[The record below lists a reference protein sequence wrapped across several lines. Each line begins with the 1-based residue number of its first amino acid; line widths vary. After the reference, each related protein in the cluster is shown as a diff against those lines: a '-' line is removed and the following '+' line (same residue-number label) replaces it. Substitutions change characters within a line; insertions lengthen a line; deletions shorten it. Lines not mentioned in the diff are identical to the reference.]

1 MPAFKSNEPGDD
13 ALGLNAPIER
23 RDLLN
28 STLLAAGSM
37 LLSSI
42 APFQILAEEDWTGY
56 GGVGDYA
63 RSNGNTYEVMT
74 DGHKIRDHVFDNA
87 SANAIDTREEF
98 DCVVVGG
105 GISGLA
111 AALFLKRDAGPNRT
125 CLLLDNHPIFG
136 GEAKRNEFNVD
147 GKHLMV
153 HQGSAA
159 CFPPL
164 QGTFLQSF
172 YDSIGVEWREF
183 QYQQWSGDQASMP
196 LETAPYPVDGK
207 TSGFFFGAK
216 FGHPEGLWLTD
227 PWGKN
232 LEGAPISE
240 QARRE
245 LLNMREA
252 DRKPFST
259 HRYQPKEHGDPASRH
274 LDSITLEQH
283 LTEMYGLSP
292 ETIRT
297 FLSPVTGGGSGLGAD
312 VLSGYAEYAPDV
324 LLPWDYKK
332 GAQMFPGGN
341 AGIARQV
348 LKVLIPDAIP
358 GASTMQSI
366 CRSRVQFSALDRK
379 RQSTR
384 IRLGST
390 VVSVKHEGEPD
401 QSQTVQIL
409 YLQGGKL
416 YRLRAK
422 SVVMAGGSWTTKH
435 IVRDLPTICRDAY
448 AQFHRSPC
456 LMANVAVRNWRF
468 LYNLGLTECQ
478 WFEGIGNYIVVRKMA
493 TLGTDPPTINPDT
506 PTVLT
511 LKILFSYPGL
521 PIETQTSRGRAEL
534 LSTPFRAYERRIR
547 EQLTMMF
554 ARSGFNA
561 NRDIAGIILNRWG
574 HAYLSAQP
582 GFFFGRD
589 GNPGPGDV
597 LRNTP
602 YGRIAFAN
610 SDLAGIMDH
619 RTSILE
625 AKRAVQQI
633 LRSRAATTGSG

>member
-1 MPAFKSNEPGDD
+1 MSNSKTNEPGDD
-13 ALGLNAPIER
+13 ALGLNTPIQR

-37 LLSSI
+37 LLNSI
-42 APFQILAEEDWTGY
+42 APFQLLAEEDWTGY

-63 RSNGNTYEVMT
+63 RSNGNTHQVMS
-74 DGHKIRDHVFDNA
+74 DGHEIRDHVYERA
-87 SANAIDTREEF
+87 SMDAIDTGEEF
-98 DCVVVGG
+98 DCVIVGG

-111 AALFLKRDAGPNRT
+111 GALFFHREGGANRT
-125 CLLLDNHPIFG
+125 CLVLENHPIFG

-147 GKHLMV
+147 GQRLMV

-164 QGTFLQSF
+164 PGTFLESF
-172 YDSIGVEWREF
+172 YKSIGVDWSQFRYQEWAGQEP
-183 QYQQWSGDQASMP
+183 AMP
-196 LETAPYPVDGK
+196 LETAPYPSGGK

-227 PWGKN
+227 PWGKR

-245 LLNMREA
+245 LLNMRDA
-252 DRKPFST
+252 DRKPFSA
-259 HRYQPKEHGDPASRH
+259 HRFQPKEHGDAASRH

-283 LTEMYGLSP
+283 LTETYGLSA

-297 FLSPVTGGGSGLGAD
+297 FLSPIPGGGSGLGAD
-312 VLSGYAEYAPDV
+312 VLSGYADYAADV
-324 LLPWDYKK
+324 LLPWDYKQ

-341 AGIARQV
+341 AGMARQI
-348 LKVLIPDAIP
+348 LKTLLPDAIP
-358 GASTMQSI
+358 SAATMTAV
-366 CRSRVQFSALDRK
+366 CRSRVDFAALDRK
-379 RQSTR
+379 GQPTR
-384 IRLGST
+384 IRVGST

-401 QSQTVQIL
+401 RSNSVQIL
-409 YLQGGKL
+409 YTKGGKL
-416 YRLRAK
+416 YRVRTK

-435 IVRDLPTICRDAY
+435 IVRDLPAVCREAY
-448 AQFHRSPC
+448 GQFHRSPC

-468 LYNLGLTECQ
+468 LYKLGLTECQ
-478 WFEGIGNYIVVRKMA
+478 WFEGIGNYVVVRKMA
-493 TLGTDPPTINPDT
+493 TLGTDPTTINPDS

-521 PIETQTSRGRAEL
+521 PIDAQTSRGRGEL
-534 LSTPFRAYERRIR
+534 LSTPFRVYERHIR
-547 EQLTMMF
+547 EQFTAMF
-554 ARSGFNA
+554 ARSGFNP

-574 HAYLSAQP
+574 HAYLSPQP
-582 GFFFGRD
+582 GFFFGKD
-589 GNPGPGDV
+589 GKPAPGDV
-597 LRNTP
+597 LRQTP

-625 AKRAVQQI
+625 ARRAVQQI
-633 LRSRAATTGSG
+633 LVRAVA

>member
-1 MPAFKSNEPGDD
+1 MSNSKPNESGDA
-13 ALGLNAPIER
+13 ALGLNTPIER

-42 APFQILAEEDWTGY
+42 APFQLLAEEDWTGY

-63 RSNGNTYEVMT
+63 HSNGNTYEVMA
-74 DGHKIRDHVFDNA
+74 DGHKIRDHVYERA
-87 SANAIDTREEF
+87 STEAVETGEEY
-98 DCVVVGG
+98 DCVIVGG

-111 AALFLKRDAGPNRT
+111 AALFFQREGGANRT
-125 CLLLDNHPIFG
+125 CLVLENHPIFG

-147 GKHLMV
+147 GQRLMA

-164 QGTFLQSF
+164 PGSFFESF
-172 YDSIGVEWREF
+172 YKSIGVDWSQFRYQEWTG
-183 QYQQWSGDQASMP
+183 QGPAMP
-196 LETAPYPVDGK
+196 LETAPYPSGGK

-227 PWGKN
+227 PWGKR

-245 LLNMREA
+245 LLNMRDA
-252 DRKPFST
+252 DRKPFSA
-259 HRYQPKEHGDPASRH
+259 HRFQPKQHGDAASRH

-283 LTEMYGLSP
+283 LTETYGLSP
-292 ETIRT
+292 ATIRT
-297 FLSPVTGGGSGLGAD
+297 FLSPITGGGSGLGAD
-312 VLSGYAEYAPDV
+312 VLSGYADYAADV

-341 AGIARQV
+341 AGMARQI
-348 LKVLIPDAIP
+348 LKTLIPDAIP
-358 GASTMQSI
+358 SAATMPAI
-366 CRSRVQFSALDRK
+366 CRSGVQFSALDRK
-379 RQSTR
+379 GQATR
-384 IRLGST
+384 IRVGST
-390 VVSVKHEGEPD
+390 VVSVKHVGEPER
-401 QSQTVQIL
+401 SQAVQIL
-409 YLQGGKL
+409 YTNGGKL
-416 YRLRAK
+416 YRVRAK

-435 IVRDLPTICRDAY
+435 IVRDLPPLCQQAY

-468 LYNLGLTECQ
+468 LYKLGLTECQ
-478 WFEGIGNYIVVRKMA
+478 WFEGIGNYVVVRKMA
-493 TLGTDPPTINPDT
+493 TLGTDPTTINPDT

-521 PIETQTSRGRAEL
+521 PIDAQTSRGRAEL
-534 LSTPFRAYERRIR
+534 LSTPFRAYERHIR
-547 EQLTMMF
+547 EQFTAMF
-554 ARSGFNA
+554 ARSGFDA

-574 HAYLSAQP
+574 HAYLSPQP
-582 GFFFGRD
+582 GFFFGND
-589 GNPGPGDV
+589 GKPGPGDV
-597 LRNTP
+597 LRQTP

-625 AKRAVQQI
+625 AHRAVRQI
-633 LRSRAATTGSG
+633 VAKSVA

>member
-1 MPAFKSNEPGDD
+1 MSNSKPNESGDD
-13 ALGLNAPIER
+13 ALGLNTPIER

-37 LLSSI
+37 LLNSI
-42 APFQILAEEDWTGY
+42 APFQLLAEEDWTGY

-74 DGHKIRDHVFDNA
+74 DGHKIRDHVYERV
-87 SANAIDTREEF
+87 SADAIDTGEEF
-98 DCVVVGG
+98 DCVIVGG

-111 AALFLKRDAGPNRT
+111 AALFFQREGGAKRT
-125 CLLLDNHPIFG
+125 CVVLENHPIFG

-147 GKHLMV
+147 GQRLMV

-164 QGTFLQSF
+164 PGTFLESF
-172 YDSIGVEWREF
+172 YKSIGVDWSQFRYQEWTGHEP
-183 QYQQWSGDQASMP
+183 AMP
-196 LETAPYPVDGK
+196 LETAPYPSGGK
-207 TSGFFFGAK
+207 TFGFFFGAK

-227 PWGKN
+227 PWGKR

-245 LLNMREA
+245 LLNMRDA
-252 DRKPFST
+252 DRKPFSA
-259 HRYQPKEHGDPASRH
+259 HRFQPKEHGDAASRH

-283 LTEMYGLSP
+283 LTETYGLSP

-297 FLSPVTGGGSGLGAD
+297 FLSPIAGGGSGLGAD
-312 VLSGYAEYAPDV
+312 VLSGYSDYAADV
-324 LLPWDYKK
+324 LLPWDYKQ

-341 AGIARQV
+341 AGMARQI

-358 GASTMQSI
+358 SAATMSAI
-366 CRSRVQFSALDRK
+366 CRGRVQFAALDRK
-379 RQSTR
+379 SRATR
-384 IRLGST
+384 IRVGST
-390 VVSVKHEGEPD
+390 VVSVKHEGQPER
-401 QSQTVQIL
+401 SKAVQIL
-409 YLQGGKL
+409 YTKGGKR
-416 YRLRAK
+416 YRIRAK

-435 IVRDLPTICRDAY
+435 IVRDLPAVCREAY
-448 AQFHRSPC
+448 AHFHRSPC

-468 LYNLGLTECQ
+468 LYKLGLTECQ
-478 WFEGIGNYIVVRKMA
+478 WFEGIGNYVVVRKMA
-493 TLGTDPPTINPDT
+493 TLGTDPTTINPDT

-521 PIETQTSRGRAEL
+521 PMDAQTSRGRAEL

-547 EQLTMMF
+547 EQFTAMF

-574 HAYLSAQP
+574 HAYLSPQP
-582 GFFFGRD
+582 GFFFGKE
-589 GNPGPGDV
+589 GKPGPGDV
-597 LRNTP
+597 LRQTP
-602 YGRIAFAN
+602 YGRVAFAN

-625 AKRAVQQI
+625 ARRAVQQI
-633 LRSRAATTGSG
+633 VAKSL

>member
-1 MPAFKSNEPGDD
+1 MPEFRSDEPGDD

-28 STLLAAGSM
+28 STLLAAGSV
-37 LLSSI
+37 LLGSI
-42 APFQILAEEDWTGY
+42 APFHLLAEEDWTGY

-63 RSNGNTYEVMT
+63 SSNGNTYDVMT
-74 DGHKIRDHVFDNA
+74 EGHKIRDRVFDNA
-87 SANAIDTREEF
+87 PANVIDTREEF
-98 DCVVVGG
+98 DCVAVGG

-111 AALFLKRDAGPNRT
+111 VALFLKRESRSNRT
-125 CLLLDNHPIFG
+125 CLVLDNHPIFG
-136 GEAKRNEFNVD
+136 GEAKRNEFSVD
-147 GKHLMV
+147 GQRLMV

-164 QGTFLQSF
+164 PGTFLQSF
-172 YDSIGVEWREF
+172 YDSIGVDWREF
-183 QYQQWSGDQASMP
+183 RYQEWSGNQPAMS
-196 LETAPYPVDGK
+196 LETAPYPVGAK

-227 PWGKN
+227 PWGKH

-259 HRYQPKEHGDPASRH
+259 HRYQPKEHGDAASRH

-292 ETIRT
+292 DTIRT
-297 FLSPVTGGGSGLGAD
+297 FLSPVTGGGSGLGTD

-324 LLPWDYKK
+324 LLPWDYKQ
-332 GAQMFPGGN
+332 GVQMFPGGN
-341 AGIARQV
+341 AGIARQM
-348 LKVLIPDAIP
+348 LKVLIPDAMP
-358 GASTMQSI
+358 GATTMRAI
-366 CRSRVQFSALDRK
+366 CRSSVQFSTLDRK
-379 RQSTR
+379 NQPTR
-384 IRLGST
+384 IRVGTT
-390 VVSVKHEGEPD
+390 VVSVKHEGEPEN
-401 QSQTVQIL
+401 SQAVQIL
-409 YLQGGKL
+409 YTKGGKL
-416 YRLRAK
+416 FRLRAK

-435 IVRDLPTICRDAY
+435 IVRDLPGVCRDAY

-478 WFEGIGNYIVVRKMA
+478 WFEGIGNYVVVRKMA
-493 TLGTDPPTINPDT
+493 TLGTDPATINPDT

-521 PIETQTSRGRAEL
+521 PIDTQTTRGRTEL
-534 LSTPFRAYERRIR
+534 LSTPFRVYERRIR
-547 EQLTMMF
+547 EQFTTMF
-554 ARSGFNA
+554 ARAGFNA
-561 NRDIAGIILNRWG
+561 DRDIAGIILNRWG
-574 HAYLSAQP
+574 HAYLSPQP
-582 GFFFGRD
+582 GFFFGTN
-589 GNPGPGDV
+589 GKPGPGDV
-597 LRNTP
+597 LRSNP

-625 AKRAVQQI
+625 ARRAVQQI
-633 LRSRAATTGSG
+633 LPKVVV